1 MACLQAKN
9 MGVKFVIPIIHSA
22 DNSAVIAQNVKQF
35 GFLAAVSPRHVNM
48 QDLVRF
54 VESDDF
60 HSVGQLSNDVELIQ
74 FTVHEDA
81 TVAGK
86 AVKDVAWPKGSNLVT
101 FLRNEKVIVPDGG
114 DVILAGDSLYA
125 VVLPH
130 ARKRLLKLL
139 TR

>member
-1 MACLQAKN
+1 M
-9 MGVKFVIPIIHSA
+9 H
-22 DNSAVIAQNVKQF
+22 
-35 GFLAAVSPRHVNM
+35 H
-48 QDLVRF
+48 
-54 VESDDF
+54 
-60 HSVGQLSNDVELIQ
+60 
-74 FTVHEDA
+74 DA

-101 FLRNEKVIVPDGG
+101 FLRNEKVIVPDGA